1 MLGDMVRILA
11 ALLLV
16 ACSSSKDK
24 SEPAPADPATPPPVP
39 KDDSPRGLCTRGCT
53 KLISCAPFEKR
64 EELPKCIDTCAAG
77 APQKAQIEQIESMTC
92 EQIATRGVPPAPGSG
107 GGSAN

>member
-1 MLGDMVRILA
+1 MVRILA
-11 ALLLV
+11 VLLLV

-24 SEPAPADPATPPPVP
+24 SEPAPAA

-64 EELPKCIDTCAAG
+64 EELTKCIDTCAAG
-77 APQKAQIEQIESMTC
+77 APQKAQIELIESMTC
-92 EQIATRGVPPAPGSG
+92 EQIATGGVPAAP
-107 GGSAN
+107 